1 MDFTTGSAPGPSGME
16 IAVLA
21 VLVLLLVAG
30 GWAMYQKMSGR
41 TRSDVSG
48 LRLGHSRDASKPS

>member
-1 MDFTTGSAPGPSGME
+1 MNFAAGSEPGLSGLE
-16 IAVLA
+16 VAVLA

-41 TRSDVSG
+41 TKSDVSG
-48 LRLGHSRDASKPS
+48 LRLGHHRDEPRQS

>member
-1 MDFTTGSAPGPSGME
+1 MDFTAGSEPGLSGME

-41 TRSDVSG
+41 TKSDVSG
-48 LRLGHSRDASKPS
+48 LRLGHHRDTPKQS